1 MHAFAVAFNLSQES
15 EQRLDAGLRQLGE
28 EFKLDPSTAWS
39 CRSRSGVLLAT
50 GLYHAPD
57 AARPRRYLERT
68 DHAATFFDGLP
79 VHSPAG
85 LDACDAAALAAR
97 WGELPATLEGQFNAV
112 RVDLEADSAEV
123 LMDPLGMLRVYV
135 ARRGRE
141 IVAANSV
148 RLLATTLDCREPDRL
163 GVASMLALGWAVE
176 DRTLLG
182 EVDALAGGAVHT
194 LSGEGI
200 GTRTHFDPQG
210 LVAGRSKPVAP
221 EQFTESMSRLTGE
234 AVAQIEPIRCA
245 LTAGRDTR
253 VLLALLQS
261 AGRERDASFYTGGT
275 PGSADVE
282 LGSELA
288 RRLTLQHE
296 IDSPDMGATDWDAAA
311 DRFTAQT
318 DGLASLLQLPDYI
331 ELTTP
336 PQRLGV
342 TMWGVGGEIGRA
354 GTGPINHVTPNLPLL
369 SSVPEFQRRLMV
381 NKMEHAS
388 GLLTAE
394 GHGLVRSYLDRFVAT
409 RRAEGWPTRE
419 VYEAFY
425 AFERVGCGGA
435 SGPRRA
441 AGTGDV
447 FSPFCSRQFIEYSFS
462 LTAGERY
469 LEAPHHR
476 LLETLAPALLEY
488 RFEVPFHPQRRWAV
502 APMAVSELIRAVRAH
517 RRPAPPTSR
526 PSEPPFLTQWIES
539 QLSKM
544 RRLAES
550 ADPSLWQL
558 ISRSRLTELLAAA
571 PEARRPHT
579 EALLRVATVLWF
591 LEG

>member
-15 EQRLDAGLRQLGE
+15 EQRLEGGLRGLGE
-28 EFKLDPSTAWS
+28 ELKLDPATAWS
-39 CRSRSGVLLAT
+39 CRSRSGVMFAS
-50 GLYHAPD
+50 GLHHAPE
-57 AARPRRYLERT
+57 AARPRRYLALTDRT
-68 DHAATFFDGLP
+68 ATFFDGLP
-79 VHSPAG
+79 VHSSAG
-85 LDACDAAALAAR
+85 LDALDAGVLAER
-97 WGELPATLEGQFNAV
+97 WEELPATLEGQFNAV
-112 RVDLEADSAEV
+112 RLDLEADNAEV
-123 LMDPLGMLRVYV
+123 LMDPLGMLRIYV

-141 IVAANSV
+141 TVAANSV
-148 RLLATTLDCREPDRL
+148 RVLAGTLGCREPDRL
-163 GVASMLALGWAVE
+163 GVASMVALGWAVE

-182 EVDALAGGAVHT
+182 EVDTLAGGAVHR
-194 LSGEGI
+194 LSGEDI
-200 GTRTHFDPQG
+200 RTRTHFDPQG
-210 LVAGRSKPVAP
+210 LVAGRAKPVAP

-234 AVAQIEPIRCA
+234 AVAGIEPIRCA

-261 AGRERDASFYTGGT
+261 AGRERDASFYTGGA
-275 PGSADVE
+275 PGSHDVE

-288 RRLTLQHE
+288 RRLTLRHE
-296 IDSPDMGATDWDAAA
+296 VDSPDMGATDWDAAA
-311 DRFTAQT
+311 DRFIAQT
-318 DGLASLLQLPDYI
+318 DGLASLLQLPDYM
-331 ELTTP
+331 ELKAP
-336 PQRLGV
+336 PRRLGV

-354 GTGPINHVTPNLPLL
+354 GTGPINHVTPNLPVV
-369 SSVPEFQRRLMV
+369 SSLPEFQRRLMV
-381 NKMEHAS
+381 NKMEHGS

-394 GHGLVRSYLDRFVAT
+394 GHGLVRSYLERFVAT

-462 LTAGERY
+462 LSAGERY

-476 LLETLAPALLEY
+476 LLQTLAPELLEY

-517 RRPAPPTSR
+517 RRPAPPTAG
-526 PSEPPFLTQWIES
+526 PSEPPFLTQWVES
-539 QLSKM
+539 QLAKM
-544 RRLAES
+544 KRLAES

-558 ISRSRLTELLAAA
+558 ISRPRLTELLAAG
-571 PEARRPHT
+571 PEARRAHT
-579 EALLRVATVLWF
+579 EPLLRVATVLWF